1 VERRRFVGV
10 RFCNG
15 DDSSPLQI
23 AKDLEGAKPGASFWH
38 PAMRPLLVLAL
49 SSSFV
54 LAADLPDPADI
65 SAAMKKAVAYAHTHL
80 AHEGGYASSYDKEGK
95 IGEVEHGKSP
105 TIISIQPHGTTTM
118 GLAMLKAYQAT
129 SDEVFLS
136 AAKDA
141 AKALLKCQLASGGWD
156 SDFDFDPEKAKK
168 YHLRSQFDAGDKETG
183 KRRNSSTLDDNK
195 TQSALLFLLEMTH
208 EPACKEDAEL
218 KRCTK
223 IALDALLAAQAPIG
237 AWPQQFSGP
246 ADAASPVLKASYPET
261 WSRTFP
267 AVKYSGF
274 HTLNDGNLERIAH
287 LLFRAY
293 ELEKDERYLAALKKL
308 GEFLLLAQM
317 PEPQPVWAMQYDHD
331 MHPAWARKFE
341 PPSVTAYES
350 LGALEVLHQLWVL
363 TGDEK
368 YLAPIQPALTWFER
382 SKLPDGNHAR
392 FYELKTNK
400 PLFFVKDTYELTYD
414 DSNLPTHYSFKDDR
428 QDDIDK
434 FKTKLA
440 QSREE
445 SLRKL
450 SGPQTPKEW
459 ASRAKGAASKARR
472 AADTLDSE
480 GRWLKDDRIDSGEF
494 VKNLNAMTY
503 YVEAARNSAKP

>member
-1 VERRRFVGV
+1 
-10 RFCNG
+10 
-15 DDSSPLQI
+15 
-23 AKDLEGAKPGASFWH
+23 
-38 PAMRPLLVLAL
+38 MRPLIALLL
-49 SSSFV
+49 SSQF
-54 LAADLPDPADI
+54 LPAADLPDPAAI
-65 SAAMKKAVAYAHTHL
+65 TAAMKKAVVYAHTHL
-80 AHEGGYASSYDKEGK
+80 AREGGYASSYDKEGK

-129 SDEVFLS
+129 GDEVFLN

-141 AKALLKCQLASGGWD
+141 AKALLKCQLASGGWG
-156 SDFDFDPEKAKK
+156 SDFDFEPEKAKK
-168 YHLRSQFDAGDKETG
+168 YHLRSQLEAGDKETG
-183 KRRNSSTLDDNK
+183 KRNNSSTLDDNK
-195 TQSALLFLLEMTH
+195 TQSALLLLLEMTH
-208 EPACKEDAEL
+208 EPACAADAEL

-223 IALDALLAAQAPIG
+223 IALEALLAAQAPIG

-246 ADAASPVLKASYPET
+246 ADPAAPVLKASYPAE

-267 AVKYSGF
+267 KAKYTGYY
-274 HTLNDGNLERIAH
+274 TLNDGNLERIAH

-308 GEFLLLAQM
+308 GEFLILAQM

-341 PPSVTAYES
+341 PPSVTAYETV
-350 LGALEVLHQLWVL
+350 GAMEVLHQLWVL
-363 TGDEK
+363 TGDDK
-368 YLAPIQPALTWFER
+368 YLAPIQPALAWFER
-382 SKLPDGNHAR
+382 SKLPDGHYAR

-400 PLFFVKDTYELTYD
+400 PLFFVKDTYALTYD

-428 QDDIDK
+428 QEDIDT
-434 FKTKLA
+434 FKKRLA

-445 SLRKL
+445 SQRKL
-450 SGPQTPKEW
+450 AGPATPKEW
-459 ASRAKGAASKARR
+459 ASRAKGAAAKARK
-472 AADTLDSE
+472 AVDSLDSE
-480 GRWLKDDRIDSGEF
+480 GRWLKDGQIDSGEF

-503 YVEAARNSAKP
+503 YVEARKKSGQ